1 MMLKR
6 MTISLLA
13 HRPTC
18 GIVSP
23 SSSVLVTHPTGAALL
38 LSVVGKDL
46 FRPVGAG
53 TGRRFYHLSGDVLEG
68 RRRGVYSRRNASSAS
83 REGLADVMRVR
94 EAMKA
99 EPAVESL
106 EAKDGLLP
114 GDAEVGEDG
123 DELASKSKGKLE
135 GGLYL
140 VATPI
145 GNLEDMTFRAVRVLK
160 SAEVI
165 LAEDTRHSARLLQH
179 YDITTPM
186 MSYHKFNEFARRDA
200 TIQRLKLGGIL
211 ALISDAGMP
220 GISDPGTELVKA
232 CVESNVRVHPV
243 PGASAVITAL
253 VASGLPTD
261 EFTFAGFLPLQTT
274 TRRKKLASASKQTA
288 TQIFYVPPH
297 KLNKTLDDCVSA
309 FGSSR
314 RCVVAREMTK
324 FHEEFWRGTLEQ
336 AQKEFEERN
345 PRGEMTLVIEGLSE
359 SAANELPSE
368 EDVKL
373 ELRTLLDAGVSP
385 SEASRQV
392 VEGTGMRRKM
402 VYALALK
409 LSKNE

>member
-1 MMLKR
+1 MLKR
-6 MTISLLA
+6 MTITLLA
-13 HRPTC
+13 HRPMYS
-18 GIVSP
+18 ISP
-23 SSSVLVTHPTGAALL
+23 SSSVL
-38 LSVVGKDL
+38 LSNVVRNSL
-46 FRPVGAG
+46 FLPIGG
-53 TGRRFYHLSGDVLEG
+53 EQLGIGRGSHLNVFEG
-68 RRRGVYSRRNASSAS
+68 SRRLFLSQRNASSTS
-83 REGLADVMRVR
+83 REGLADVMRVKEALESETGIGKDEALDCVR
-94 EAMKA
+94 E
-99 EPAVESL
+99 
-106 EAKDGLLP
+106 
-114 GDAEVGEDG
+114 EDH
-123 DELASKSKGKLE
+123 EASKHKAKLE

-179 YDITTPM
+179 YNITTPM

-200 TIQRLKLGGIL
+200 IIQRLKLGGIL

-253 VASGLPTD
+253 VASGLPT
-261 EFTFAGFLPLQTT
+261 EVFTFVGFLPTQATS
-274 TRRKKLASASKQTA
+274 RRKILASASKQTA
-288 TQIFYVPPH
+288 TQIFYVSPH

-309 FGSSR
+309 FGPSR
-314 RCVVAREMTK
+314 HCVVAREMTK
-324 FHEEFWRGTLEQ
+324 FHEEFWRGTLQQ
-336 AQKEFEERN
+336 ARKEFEERN

-359 SAANELPSE
+359 SAADELPTE
-368 EDVKL
+368 EDVKA
-373 ELRTLLDAGVSP
+373 ELRALLDSGVSP

-409 LSKNE
+409 LSKTE

>member
-1 MMLKR
+1 M
-6 MTISLLA
+6 LLA
-13 HRPTC
+13 R
-18 GIVSP
+18 
-23 SSSVLVTHPTGAALL
+23 
-38 LSVVGKDL
+38 
-46 FRPVGAG
+46 
-53 TGRRFYHLSGDVLEG
+53 GDII
-68 RRRGVYSRRNASSAS
+68 SSAS
-83 REGLADVMRVR
+83 SVRTVLVVSSRLLQLGTIKQFHFPGNVFKGRGPRAQFQRFASGEGLADVMRVK
-94 EAMKA
+94 EALA
-99 EPAVESL
+99 TEAAVDETTDNVVLDDDES
-106 EAKDGLLP
+106 
-114 GDAEVGEDG
+114 
-123 DELASKSKGKLE
+123 SKLKGKLE

-140 VATPI
+140 IATPI

-179 YDITTPM
+179 YNITTPM

-232 CVESNVRVHPV
+232 CVQSNVRVHPV

-274 TRRKKLASASKQTA
+274 ARRKKLASASKQTA

-336 AQKEFEERN
+336 AQREFEQRN

-359 SAANELPSE
+359 TAADELPSE
-368 EDVKL
+368 EDVEL
-373 ELRTLLDAGVSP
+373 GLRTLMDAGVSP

-409 LSKNE
+409 LSKTH